1 MRERIRQ
8 AFGHIP
14 PTLALVLR
22 SSPGKLGG
30 YVVLALLGAA
40 VPLGVAY
47 GSKRL
52 IDAVAARDGATA
64 LRWSVIE
71 GGLVALLA
79 FGQRGQALLRGLM
92 GSRLG
97 VDINRRIIE
106 KAIELPLQRFE
117 DPEFYDRMT
126 KARREASSRPIG
138 VVGDAF
144 QIGQNALALLG
155 YAGLLL
161 GLGPWALG
169 GLFLASIP
177 ATVAEARFSAQ
188 QFRLRSW
195 RAPETRRLNYLEYVL
210 TNDAHAKEVKLFG
223 LGPTLLTRWTALG
236 DQIVR
241 EDASLATRRA
251 LWGYALSLLSTAA
264 FYGCYAY
271 LAAQAVRGQLTLG
284 DLAMYAAAFRQGQ
297 QAFQGVL
304 GALGGIYEDNLY
316 MSNLFDFLALPAG
329 DAASASAAAAT
340 SGAASPASPPAPLQL
355 RGEGSATSEEAP
367 AVGSSA
373 LPLST
378 ELERGP
384 GGEADTTAGIRF
396 EGVGFRYPGQ
406 ERWAVR
412 GIDLTIAPGESV
424 ALVGQNGSGKTT
436 LIKLLTR
443 LYEPTE
449 GRVVLDGRD
458 LRDWSGEELRRR
470 IGVIFQDFNRYQ
482 FTLQENV
489 GVGQI
494 ERQDDETGVQA
505 ALVQAGA
512 DEIAAGLDQGLAT
525 PLGRWFHGRGVELS
539 GGQWQRVALARAYLR
554 EQADILVLDE
564 PTAALDAEA
573 EAAVFA
579 RFQELT
585 AGRTTLL
592 ISHRMSTVRGAD
604 RIVVLE
610 SGRITEQG
618 THASLMTLD
627 GRYARLFK
635 LQAQGYL

>member
-1 MRERIRQ
+1 MRKRLHA

-22 SSPGKLGG
+22 ASPGKLSFF
-30 YVVLALLGAA
+30 VVLTFLGAL

-52 IDAVAARDGATA
+52 IDAVVARDQPLA
-64 LRWSVIE
+64 LRWAAIE

-79 FGQRGQALLRGLM
+79 LGQRGQALVRGLL
-92 GSRLG
+92 GAELG
-97 VDINRRIIE
+97 VTINRQIIE
-106 KAIELPLQRFE
+106 KAIGLPLQRFE

-144 QIGQNALALLG
+144 QIGQNSLALLG

-223 LGPTLLTRWTALG
+223 LGPTLLDRWRVLG

-241 EDASLATRRA
+241 EDAALAVRRA
-251 LWGYALSLLSTAA
+251 GWGYALSLLSTIA

-271 LAAQAVRGQLTLG
+271 LAVQAVRGRLTLG
-284 DLAMYAAAFRQGQ
+284 DLAMYATAFRQGQ
-297 QAFQGVL
+297 QAFQAVL
-304 GALGGIYEDNLY
+304 GAIGGIYEDNLY
-316 MSNLFDFLALPAG
+316 MSNLFDFLALPAQ
-329 DAASASAAAAT
+329 DA
-340 SGAASPASPPAPLQL
+340 PSPPTPLQL
-355 RGEGSATSEEAP
+355 RGEGSAETASKPASPRPLPTSL
-367 AVGSSA
+367 

-378 ELERGP
+378 NVERGP
-384 GGEADTTAGIRF
+384 GGEAGIRF
-396 EGVGFRYPGQ
+396 ENVGFRYPGQ

-443 LYEPTE
+443 LYDPTE

-458 LRDWSGEELRRR
+458 LRDWSSDELRRR

-494 ERQDDETGVQA
+494 ERQEDEASVQS
-505 ALVQAGA
+505 ALAQAGA

-525 PLGRWFHGRGVELS
+525 PLGRWFHGKGVELS

-554 EQADILVLDE
+554 EKADILVLDE

-573 EAAVFA
+573 EAAVFE
-579 RFQELT
+579 RFRELT
-585 AGRTTLL
+585 AGRTTVL

-610 SGRITEQG
+610 HGQITEQG
-618 THASLMTLD
+618 THASLLALD

>member
-22 SSPGKLGG
+22 SSPGKLSG

-40 VPLGVAY
+40 VPLVVAY

-64 LRWSVIE
+64 LRWAAIE

-144 QIGQNALALLG
+144 QIGQNSLALLG

-236 DQIVR
+236 DQIVT
-241 EDASLATRRA
+241 EDAALATRRA
-251 LWGYALSLLSTAA
+251 LWGYSLSLLSTAA

-304 GALGGIYEDNLY
+304 SALGGIYEDNLY
-316 MSNLFDFLALPAG
+316 MSNLFDFLAMPAG
-329 DAASASAAAAT
+329 D
-340 SGAASPASPPAPLQL
+340 GAQA
-355 RGEGSATSEEAP
+355 AP
-367 AVGSSA
+367 AGGAIVEA
-373 LPLST
+373 
-378 ELERGP
+378 GP
-384 GGEADTTAGIRF
+384 GIRF

-458 LRDWSGEELRRR
+458 LRDWPGDELRRR

-482 FTLQENV
+482 FSLQENV

-494 ERQDDETGVQA
+494 ERQDDEGGVQA
-505 ALVQAGA
+505 ALAQAGA
-512 DEIAAGLDQGLAT
+512 DEIAAGLDQGLST
-525 PLGRWFHGRGVELS
+525 QLGRWFHGRGVELS

-610 SGRITEQG
+610 SGHIVEQG
-618 THASLMTLD
+618 THASLMDLD